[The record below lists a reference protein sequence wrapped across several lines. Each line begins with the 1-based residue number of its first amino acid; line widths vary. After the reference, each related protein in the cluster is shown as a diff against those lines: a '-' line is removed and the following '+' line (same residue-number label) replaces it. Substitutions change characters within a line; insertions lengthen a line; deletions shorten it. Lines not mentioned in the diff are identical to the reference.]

1 MLSASPE
8 DLFSSV
14 GHGILDAMPNSWD
27 VLFSIGPFVG
37 GYLIGWV
44 APKAHRWR
52 RTRRTRKFWK
62 PFSKRD
68 QVSVIMGGDRSFPTF
83 EASGLVGVGDVMA
96 LTELQAIF
104 DENRL
109 GRLPITLATSPRE
122 AHLETADLILIG
134 GPDMNWAT
142 KAVASRLPARFT
154 FGNPDDR
161 EIQIKD
167 QKTGTVYRPSDPGE
181 RDIHD
186 VGLIKLVPNP
196 FDTRRK
202 VLLIAGAFGHATFAG
217 VKLTGQKDFLKHP
230 LIAAGSLFECLFSVD
245 IVANEPLAPTI
256 IDVVP
261 FLTSD

>member
-1 MLSASPE
+1 
-8 DLFSSV
+8 
-14 GHGILDAMPNSWD
+14 MPNSWD
-27 VLFSIGPFVG
+27 VLFSIGPFAG

-44 APKAHRWR
+44 APQAHQWT

-62 PFSKRD
+62 PFSKLD
-68 QVSVIMGGDRSFPTF
+68 QLSVILGGDRTRPTF
-83 EASGLVGVGDVMA
+83 EASGVVGVGDVKA

-104 DENRL
+104 YENRL
-109 GRLPITLATSPRE
+109 GRLPITLSTSPSE
-122 AHLETADLILIG
+122 AGLEVADLILIG

-161 EIQIKD
+161 EISITD
-167 QKTGTVYRPSDPGE
+167 QETGSVYSPSAPGGSDM
-181 RDIHD
+181 RD

-202 VLLIAGAFGHATFAG
+202 VLLVAGAFGYATLAG
-217 VKLTGQKDFLKHP
+217 VKLTEQKAFLEHP
-230 LIAAGSLFECLFSVD
+230 LIAAGHLFECLFSVD